1 MNSKMDLF
9 FLVLFVTPALIICP
23 HKSLANKNHLFY
35 NEIIEAYQNSNLIY
49 DSKIEHILYNK
60 LPEPKDIFERTGL
73 GSELPKP
80 RNAEEEQ
87 IIIQTIEALYCQ
99 FFKKVKEGRQ
109 YCPVEKIKEHYSLS
123 PEQRIGISAGGYYRL
138 FVAYRTLNIKL
149 KEDRQNNIAKHGYGS
164 VYYIYSLLTFVETA
178 LVGAFFP
185 SPGTVQIPED
195 LRRPG
200 IQEFLDA
207 FAPTMTIK
215 ELYEGADPEKV
226 GWPILK

>member
-1 MNSKMDLF
+1 MNSKIDLF
-9 FLVLFVTPALIICP
+9 FLVLFVIPAFIMCT
-23 HKSLANKNHLFY
+23 HKSTHLFY
-35 NEIIEAYQNSNLIY
+35 NDIIKAYQDSNLNY

-99 FFKKVKEGRQ
+99 FFKKVKEGGQ
-109 YCPVEKIKEHYSLS
+109 YCPVEKIKEHYNLS

-138 FVAYRTLNIKL
+138 FIAYWTFNVKL
-149 KEDRQNNIAKHGYGS
+149 KEDRQNNISKHGYGS
-164 VYYIYSLLTFVETA
+164 VYYIDSLLTFVETA
-178 LVGAFFP
+178 LAGAFFP
-185 SPGTVQIPED
+185 SPGQNRIPED
-195 LRRPG
+195 LRRLG
-200 IQEFLDA
+200 IQEFLDT